1 MLALFG
7 GFAAR
12 GLVDVDALQVRYSRP
27 RHLELAAGRTVVL
40 TGRSS
45 PKRWPPPPG
54 RPDGA
59 FERLGRGLNAQALA
73 GLREGAYQRR
83 AELDAG
89 RGLAGVAR
97 RRRSRGVGGAVV
109 DDGLGGVIRPAT
121 SVDLTLTETPG
132 RQAPSG
138 GIKGRQRRGRHV
150 ALVNPGGHRLSRR
163 CSPLIPTSKTS
174 SPARRAAAP
183 APDCAAACWSP
194 SSPCGAFALAL
205 LLVIVIE
212 VWLPTTYVRSA
223 LGIGFLGGFTT
234 FSSVVTNTER
244 LAGHGAVGIAA
255 RYLGLSTVAGLALR
269 RSAR

>member
-27 RHLELAAGRTVVL
+27 RQLELAAGRTVVL

-97 RRRSRGVGGAVV
+97 RRRSRGLGEAVV

-138 GIKGRQRRGRHV
+138 VSVR
-150 ALVNPGGHRLSRR
+150 
-163 CSPLIPTSKTS
+163 
-174 SPARRAAAP
+174 
-183 APDCAAACWSP
+183 
-194 SSPCGAFALAL
+194 
-205 LLVIVIE
+205 
-212 VWLPTTYVRSA
+212 VRS
-223 LGIGFLGGFTT
+223 TD
-234 FSSVVTNTER
+234 
-244 LAGHGAVGIAA
+244 
-255 RYLGLSTVAGLALR
+255 VAGR
-269 RSAR
+269 ITPPR